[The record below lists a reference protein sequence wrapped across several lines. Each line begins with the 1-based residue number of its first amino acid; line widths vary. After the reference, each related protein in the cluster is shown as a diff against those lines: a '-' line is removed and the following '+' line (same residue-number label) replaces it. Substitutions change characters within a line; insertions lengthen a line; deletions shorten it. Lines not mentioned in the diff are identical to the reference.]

1 MGDRKL
7 RGSMKGYG
15 FLILF
20 VVTGAVLGGILGEV
34 IKDIDSFATIAP
46 YLVKT
51 YSVIDM
57 SPVVINLYVIKL
69 SLGFVFQPNLIS
81 IFGVLAAIFLFK
93 RF

>member
-1 MGDRKL
+1 M

-15 FLILF
+15 FLVLF
-20 VVTGAVLGGILGEV
+20 VVTGAVLGGMLGEV
-34 IKDIDSFATIAP
+34 IKDIDIFSGVAP

-51 YSVIDM
+51 YSIIDM
-57 SPVVINLYVIKL
+57 SPTVVNLYVIKL
-69 SLGFVFQPNLIS
+69 SIGFIFEPNLIS

>member
-34 IKDIDSFATIAP
+34 IKDIDSFSTIAP